1 MKSEHSRINY
11 LIDVKQVVKCEIST
25 SCQVI
30 AKLTFRVLAL
40 PQSSF
45 NLWPTWVHLP
55 VQVFE
60 IKEIKEVGS
69 WLVFLKFPGGLNPRG
84 EIHEGRWH
92 FCAFV
97 FSV

>member
-1 MKSEHSRINY
+1 M
-11 LIDVKQVVKCEIST
+11 
-25 SCQVI
+25 I

-40 PQSSF
+40 PQSAF
-45 NLWPTWVHLP
+45 NLWPTWLHL
-55 VQVFE
+55 QVFE
-60 IKEIKEVGS
+60 IKEIKEVGN

-97 FSV
+97 FSL